1 MDMFGITGLIPLSW
15 PSDSNYGGGNGRR
28 GRRGRGK
35 KGRTAKSECERMWE
49 FYILF
54 YSLLSLPVVYMFATT

>member
-1 MDMFGITGLIPLSW
+1 MDMFGITGLI
-15 PSDSNYGGGNGRR
+15 SDYGGGNGRR
-28 GRRGRGK
+28 GRGR
-35 KGRTAKSECERMWE
+35 KGRTAKSKCERMWE